1 VFDVG
6 PSKKHP
12 SCVSRSEVSQ
22 SLEVTDR
29 NKESI
34 LGSLFIQVRAR
45 MIVSSVSHLGSS
57 YIVQEDAAYIRR
69 RTKN

>member
-1 VFDVG
+1 VYDFG

-57 YIVQEDAAYIRR
+57 YIVQEDAAYS
-69 RTKN
+69 